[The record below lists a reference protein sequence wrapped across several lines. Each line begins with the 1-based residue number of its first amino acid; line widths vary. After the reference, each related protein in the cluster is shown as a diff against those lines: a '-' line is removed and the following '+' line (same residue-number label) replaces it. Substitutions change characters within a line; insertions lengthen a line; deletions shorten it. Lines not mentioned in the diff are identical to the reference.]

1 MLCVC
6 STPTPG
12 TAGAPGADAL
22 CVKVVDMFLDA
33 LGAEAGNMA
42 IRYQASG
49 GVYIAG
55 GGIAN
60 KLLDRI
66 LDGRCAFPSPPF
78 NPLNYIW
85 GWKVRP
91 SLPL

>member
-1 MLCVC
+1 
-6 STPTPG
+6 
-12 TAGAPGADAL
+12 
-22 CVKVVDMFLDA
+22 MFLDA

-66 LDGRCAFPSPPF
+66 LDGRYDSSVHASPMHDSSRGPARCA
-78 NPLNYIW
+78 
-85 GWKVRP
+85 
-91 SLPL
+91 LPTPHARII